1 LSSHFRNN
9 SSGEALEASQPSAKM
24 TPKIATSQAQTIN
37 NPSVVACNAGRRGAC
52 DKPKGIAAAKYPPI
66 KIK

>member
-1 LSSHFRNN
+1 MS
-9 SSGEALEASQPSAKM
+9 
-24 TPKIATSQAQTIN
+24 PKIAISQVQTIN
-37 NPSVVACNAGRRGAC
+37 NPDVVASNAGRRGAC